1 MGEPTLLR
9 LGSVLLVVGALAAVV
24 VNVMHPRASDYQALA
39 LVQLVAA
46 TDNGLW
52 IGVHIGILF
61 AVLLVVGGQLA
72 LARSFTGERAA
83 AFGRLG
89 AGTALLSAAIFA
101 VGVATDGFAQKGL
114 ADAWAAAPAADK
126 AGALGAVLAVV
137 ALSGALF
144 TLSIIVT
151 FGLTSLLFGLA
162 IASDET
168 YPRWLGWIG
177 VFLGVAATL
186 IGVAIAYQG
195 PSVLV
200 SVVLFTSVSL
210 AVTMW
215 LLVLGVLLWRRAAA
229 VRAPARAMA

>member
-1 MGEPTLLR
+1 MGERTLLR
-9 LGSVLLVVGALAAVV
+9 LGSVLLVVGALGGIV
-24 VNVMHPRASDYQALA
+24 VNVMHPRASDFQALA

-52 IGVHIGILF
+52 IGDHIGILF

-72 LARSFTGERAA
+72 LSRSFTGERAA

-89 AGTALLSAAIFA
+89 AGAALLSAAIFA
-101 VGVATDGFAQKGL
+101 VGVATDGIAQKGL
-114 ADAWAAAPAADK
+114 ADAWAAAAPADK

-144 TLSIIVT
+144 TVSIIVT

-177 VFLGVAATL
+177 AVLGVAATL
-186 IGVAIAYQG
+186 IGVVLAYQG

-210 AVTMW
+210 AITIW
-215 LLVLGVLLWRRAAA
+215 LFALGVLLWRRTAT
-229 VRAPARAMA
+229 VRVPARAMA